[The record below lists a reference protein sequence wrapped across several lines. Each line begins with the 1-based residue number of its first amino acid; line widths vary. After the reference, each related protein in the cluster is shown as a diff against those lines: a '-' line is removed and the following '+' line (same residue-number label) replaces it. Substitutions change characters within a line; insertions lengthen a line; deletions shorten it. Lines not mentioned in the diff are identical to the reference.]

1 MGYTTVVSF
10 KNDAF
15 RHLEENEKQI
25 VENLKNGALTIGSKT
40 KDYRVGNHFSAMT
53 VAQSVHADKPT
64 LYFLYQYELN
74 EVGSINSNL
83 SLEERKR
90 NLEIMKEIIERE
102 SNIIKELEKNE

>member
-15 RHLEENEKQI
+15 SHLEKNEKEI
-25 VENLKNGALTIGSKT
+25 LENLKNGTLTINSKPR
-40 KDYRVGNHFSAMT
+40 DYRVGNHFSAMT
-53 VAQSVHADKPT
+53 IAQSVQADKPT

-74 EVGSINSNL
+74 EIGLLDSNL

-90 NLEIMKEIIERE
+90 NLEIIKEIIERE
-102 SNIIKELEKNE
+102 SNIIKELENKK